1 MPTLQDTIA
10 VAPIELGHG
19 PAELEAFVDPTCP
32 FSKRAFAKFPALL
45 AAVGE
50 ERLTIRI
57 RFLSQPW
64 HLFSA
69 VVTRCVL
76 AACATEG
83 GKETGLKAM
92 EAIYANRESFVCEN
106 HCAGP
111 NMNRSPANIVAH
123 ISELCGIDLSEA
135 FRLDS
140 VGRMVRWHTRYC
152 RQNGIHSS
160 PSFAIDRIV
169 EPGMSSGQ
177 TVEEWAEFLRP
188 HVTV

>member
-10 VAPIELGHG
+10 VAPIALGHG
-19 PAELEAFVDPTCP
+19 PAELEAFLEPTCP

-45 AAVGE
+45 TAVGE
-50 ERLTIRI
+50 DRLTIRI

-83 GKETGLKAM
+83 GKAAGLKAM

-111 NMNRSPANIVAH
+111 NMNRSPADIVAH
-123 ISELCGIDLSEA
+123 VSELSGIDIAEA

-140 VGRMVRWHTRYC
+140 VGRMVRWHVRYC
-152 RQNGIHSS
+152 RQNGVHSS

-177 TVEEWAEFLRP
+177 TVEEWVELLRP
-188 HVTV
+188 YIAA